1 MKKAILT
8 AACAVLALGAAQ
20 ALTERWSIETGWT
33 AYGAANTN
41 VSMANGAHY
50 DLSLSSI
57 AYTGTGIS
65 DSNATAAKLILADNT
80 ITNLG
85 FLIASSGDWNSD
97 AAKAIGLAIVKDS
110 QVLAVSTG
118 THYEFARGEDNK
130 PFRGQQNTKG
140 FISFDFGDGFEM
152 GTYDTFTVY
161 FLNTTTPSADL
172 TFDDLSANYYTETG
186 PTICADAQGNL
197 TYRATGALIPEP
209 TALALLALGVA
220 GMALRRKVA

>member
-8 AACAVLALGAAQ
+8 AAFAALALGAAQ

-33 AYGAANTN
+33 AYGAANTD

-57 AYTGTGIS
+57 AYTGHGIS

-85 FLIASSGDWNSD
+85 FLIFSSGDWNSD

-118 THYEFARGEDNK
+118 THYEFNRGEGNK
-130 PFRGQQNTKG
+130 PFPGQNFKG

-172 TFDDLSANYYTETG
+172 TFDDLSGNYYTETG

-197 TYRATGALIPEP
+197 TYRATGELIPEP